1 MLNSDAYVA
10 AVDESST
17 ASGVS
22 WAAVFAGAV
31 AAAALSLILLLLG
44 SGLGFAAVS
53 PWADKGISA
62 EGLGISAIV
71 WLAFTQLVAAAV
83 GGYLAGRLRKRWATL
98 HGDEVYFRDTAH
110 GFLAWGVATL
120 LTATLIV
127 GSVSSLISGTAQVGA
142 TLSTSPAT
150 ASVADNSSDTYFIDT
165 LFRDDRGAP
174 VTQDAAHEVAARIFA
189 RNLASDSGALNAD
202 DRAYLAQLVAQRT
215 DLSQADAQARVDKVY
230 GEAHQAV
237 VDLKTAAEAAK
248 KAAAHA
254 TLWMFVALLIGA
266 FVAAFTA
273 IYGGRQ
279 RDAVVIIDDRR
290 TGEALN
296 RPVR

>member
-10 AVDESST
+10 AVDESTT

-44 SGLGFAAVS
+44 TGLGFSAVS
-53 PWADKGISA
+53 PWAGKGLSA

-71 WLAFTQLVAAAV
+71 WLAFTQLVAAAL
-83 GGYLAGRLRKRWATL
+83 GGYLAGRLRKRWSTL

-110 GFLAWGVATL
+110 GFLAWSVATL
-120 LTATLIV
+120 LTASLIV
-127 GSVSSLISGTAQVGA
+127 GSVGTLVGGTAQVGA
-142 TLSTSPAT
+142 TLSNSPAT
-150 ASVADNSSDTYFIDT
+150 ESVTARSDADTYFIDT

-174 VTQDAAHEVAARIFA
+174 VTQDAAHDVAARIFA
-189 RNLASDSGALNAD
+189 RNLASSEGALNPD

-215 DLSQADAQARVDKVY
+215 DLSQADAQARVDAVY
-230 GEAHQAV
+230 GQAHQAV
-237 VDLKTAAEAAK
+237 MDLKTAADAAK
-248 KAAAHA
+248 KAATHA

-266 FVAAFTA
+266 FVASFTA
-273 IYGGRQ
+273 IYGGRT
-279 RDAVVIIDDRR
+279 RDAVVIVDDRR
-290 TGEALN
+290 TATTL
-296 RPVR
+296 R

>member
-10 AVDESST
+10 AVDESTT

-44 SGLGFAAVS
+44 TGLGFSAVS
-53 PWADKGISA
+53 PWAGKGLSA

-71 WLAFTQLVAAAV
+71 WLAFTQLVAAAL
-83 GGYLAGRLRKRWATL
+83 GGYLAGRLRKRWSTL

-110 GFLAWGVATL
+110 GFLAWSVATL
-120 LTATLIV
+120 LTASLIV
-127 GSVSSLISGTAQVGA
+127 GSVGTLVGGTAQVGA
-142 TLSTSPAT
+142 TLSNSPETESVT
-150 ASVADNSSDTYFIDT
+150 ARSDADTYFIDT

-174 VTQDAAHEVAARIFA
+174 VTQDAAHDVAARIFA
-189 RNLASDSGALNAD
+189 RNLASSEGALNPD

-215 DLSQADAQARVDKVY
+215 DLSQADAQARVDAVY
-230 GEAHQAV
+230 GQAHQAV
-237 VDLKTAAEAAK
+237 MDLKTAADAAK
-248 KAAAHA
+248 KAATHA

-266 FVAAFTA
+266 FVASFTA
-273 IYGGRQ
+273 IYGGRT
-279 RDAVVIIDDRR
+279 RDAVVIVDDRR
-290 TGEALN
+290 TATPL
-296 RPVR
+296 R

>member
-10 AVDESST
+10 AVDESSSV
-17 ASGVS
+17 SGVS

-53 PWADKGISA
+53 PWADKGLSA

-142 TLSTSPAT
+142 TLSASPAT
-150 ASVADNSSDTYFIDT
+150 AQMAKDSSDTYFIDT

-230 GEAHQAV
+230 GQAQQAV
-237 VDLKTAAEAAK
+237 VDLKVAADAAK

-254 TLWMFVALLIGA
+254 TLWMFVALLLGA
-266 FVAAFTA
+266 FVASFTA
-273 IYGGRQ
+273 IFGGRQ

-290 TGEALN
+290 TV
-296 RPVR
+296 PVR

>member
-10 AVDESST
+10 ALDESST

-53 PWADKGISA
+53 PWADKGLSA
-62 EGLGISAIV
+62 QGLGISAII
-71 WLAFTQLVAAAV
+71 WLAFTQLIAAAM
-83 GGYLAGRLRKRWATL
+83 GGYLAGRLRKRWTTL
-98 HGDEVYFRDTAH
+98 HNDEVYFRDTAH

-120 LTATLIV
+120 VTASLLV
-127 GSVSSLISGTAQVGA
+127 GSVSSLVSGTAQVSA
-142 TLSTSPAT
+142 TLATSPAT
-150 ASVADNSSDTYFIDT
+150 AQVAESNNDTYFIDS
-165 LFRDDRGAP
+165 LFRDSRAAP
-174 VTQDAAHEVAARIFA
+174 VTSDAAHDVAARIVA
-189 RNLASDSGALNAD
+189 RNLASDSGALNTQ

-215 DLSQADAQARVDKVY
+215 DLSQADAEARVDKIY

-237 VDLKTAAEAAK
+237 VDLKVAADAAK

-279 RDAVVIIDDRR
+279 RDAVVIVEDRR
-290 TGEALN
+290 TV
-296 RPVR
+296 PVR

>member
-1 MLNSDAYVA
+1 M
-10 AVDESST
+10 
-17 ASGVS
+17 
-22 WAAVFAGAV
+22 
-31 AAAALSLILLLLG
+31 
-44 SGLGFAAVS
+44 
-53 PWADKGISA
+53 
-62 EGLGISAIV
+62 
-71 WLAFTQLVAAAV
+71 
-83 GGYLAGRLRKRWATL
+83 AGRLRKRWATL

-120 LTATLIV
+120 LTAALLV
-127 GSVSSLISGTAQVGA
+127 GSVSSLVSGTAQVGA

-150 ASVADNSSDTYFIDT
+150 AQMTDDSDTYFIDT

-189 RNLASDSGALNAD
+189 RNLASDSGALNTD

-215 DLSQADAQARVDKVY
+215 DLSAADAQARVDKVY
-230 GEAHQAV
+230 AQAHQAV
-237 VDLKTAAEAAK
+237 VDLKVAADAAK

-273 IYGGRQ
+273 IFGGRQ

-290 TGEALN
+290 TV
-296 RPVR
+296 PVR

>member
-10 AVDESST
+10 AVDESTS

-31 AAAALSLILLLLG
+31 AAASLSLILLLLG
-44 SGLGFAAVS
+44 TGLGFSAVS
-53 PWADKGISA
+53 PWAGKGLSA

-71 WLAFTQLVAAAV
+71 WLAFTQLVAAAL
-83 GGYLAGRLRKRWATL
+83 GGYLAGRLRKRWTTL

-127 GSVSSLISGTAQVGA
+127 GSVGSVVSGTAQVGA

-150 ASVADNSSDTYFIDT
+150 AQVANDSSDTYFIDT

-174 VTQDAAHEVAARIFA
+174 VTQDAAHDVAARIFA
-189 RNLASDSGALNAD
+189 RNLASDSGALNTD

-215 DLSQADAQARVDKVY
+215 DLSQADAEARVDKVY
-230 GEAHQAV
+230 GQAHQAV
-237 VDLKTAAEAAK
+237 VELKAAADAAK
-248 KAAAHA
+248 KAATHA

-266 FVAAFTA
+266 FVASFTA
-273 IYGGRQ
+273 IYGGRS

-290 TGEALN
+290 TV
-296 RPVR
+296 PVR

>member
-53 PWADKGISA
+53 PWADKGLSA
-62 EGLGISAIV
+62 QGLGISAII
-71 WLAFTQLVAAAV
+71 WLAFTQLVAAAM
-83 GGYLAGRLRKRWATL
+83 GGYLAGRLRKQWTTL
-98 HGDEVYFRDTAH
+98 HNDEVYFRDTAH

-120 LTATLIV
+120 VTATLVV
-127 GSVSSLISGTAQVGA
+127 GSVSSLVSGTAQVGA
-142 TLSTSPAT
+142 TLSNSPAT
-150 ASVADNSSDTYFIDT
+150 AQVADNSQDTYFIDT

-174 VTQDAAHEVAARIFA
+174 VTSDAAHDVAGRIFA
-189 RNLASDSGALNAD
+189 RNLASDNGALNPD
-202 DRAYLAQLVAQRT
+202 DRGYLAQLVAQRT

-230 GEAHQAV
+230 GQAHQAV
-237 VDLKTAAEAAK
+237 VDLKVAAEAAK

-290 TGEALN
+290 TV
-296 RPVR
+296 PVR